1 MSRTQSWNT
10 NYYNVNLAFFNN
22 WHYSTNWRNRRK
34 NKKQWR
40 IGGRRSWGCIV
51 YLIQLQPFR
60 TCFGERASLE
70 NTDFLTLLRCISSIK
85 EPSRSYPSSCQ
96 FCVGGPVVNRGGN
109 TPTCRHES
117 LQHRTRTISL
127 EPPKLSNTIE
137 SSHENDGF
145 VNGLSRLQVLP
156 IGSNLKLY
164 FILQNGLI

>member
-1 MSRTQSWNT
+1 MKSRCHELNLETQ
-10 NYYNVNLAFFNN
+10 NYYGVNLAFFNN
-22 WHYSTNWRNRRK
+22 WHYSTNWRNRR
-34 NKKQWR
+34 KKQWR

-70 NTDFLTLLRCISSIK
+70 NTDFLTLLRCIGSIK

-117 LQHRTRTISL
+117 LQHWTRTISWNHRNSATPL
-127 EPPKLSNTIE
+127 GRVTKMTDS
-137 SSHENDGF
+137 
-145 VNGLSRLQVLP
+145 
-156 IGSNLKLY
+156 
-164 FILQNGLI
+164 